1 MCELKVYM
9 KGEKES
15 LMEGVVL
22 LVTRGEMV
30 QMEDILGRTKEARG
44 RIVEVSISGQRAVLE
59 PAWASSVPFGS
70 SFWVDPA
77 ILIPRRGRR
86 PEKLKTLETRSDLRV
101 DYGVLEKPSTVEV
114 VLLYLLCRIGDRR
127 FLRRR

>member
-30 QMEDILGRTKEARG
+30 QMEDILGRTKEAKG
-44 RIVEVSISGQRAVLE
+44 RIVEVSISGQRAILE
-59 PAWASSVPFGS
+59 PA
-70 SFWVDPA
+70 
-77 ILIPRRGRR
+77 
-86 PEKLKTLETRSDLRV
+86 
-101 DYGVLEKPSTVEV
+101 
-114 VLLYLLCRIGDRR
+114 
-127 FLRRR
+127 